1 MRPLKLKMSAFGP
14 YAGVTEIDFEALGTN
29 GLYLITGDTGAGKTT
44 IFDAIS
50 FALYGTASGSL
61 RDSSMLRSKYADL
74 ETPTQVE
81 LTFLYDG
88 RKYIVKRNPE
98 YKRKAKKGN
107 GTTDQKAN
115 AELIYPDGRVISKI
129 TDVNSAITEIMGVD
143 RNQFSQIAMIA
154 QGDFRKLLVANTEDR
169 QEIFRK
175 IFKTD
180 SYRVLQERIKHEYS
194 LVKNEHE
201 TAEKSV
207 KQYIS
212 GILCDEDNALYP
224 DTQKAIRGE
233 MTIEDIIELINSL
246 LENDREAD
254 TKVLADT
261 AANEKALEEITGAL
275 AKAQDHIKAKSELE
289 KATVIYSRK
298 TESFEEV
305 TKTLET
311 EKSRKPEQESIAK
324 QLAVM
329 DADLPRYDEYDQ
341 LVCKVESLDKSIKS
355 NESDLK
361 QQTETAEK
369 LSGII
374 RSIKAEQKTLEG
386 AGAQK
391 EKLLREKER
400 LEAHKKELTALVASL
415 QTLDRMYLQYEKE
428 QQNYIIAVQK
438 ASDAQTDYAVKYKTF
453 LDEQAGI
460 LAQELTE
467 GTPCPVCGS
476 TVHPKTA
483 VKSANAPTEAQVN
496 EAKAKADTAQKTAA
510 DSSSIAGATKGKIDL
525 QEEAVYVQIEKLLC
539 ETEIVGA
546 AKKATDIIAETEKEL
561 SSIEKA
567 IANEEANAKRKAVL
581 DEQLP
586 VREEQLKKNEA
597 AIAALKEKSASD
609 ITAKAE
615 TEKQCKALAASLKYA
630 DKKEAV
636 KAADTLRKKLTAMQS
651 ALEKAE
657 SLFRESEKQI
667 TELDGKIKQL
677 KKQIPDYKETDTEAA
692 QEKRNIL
699 LRQKAQLAEKHE
711 SICIRT
717 DANARA
723 LTNINRKSAE
733 LIAIEKRRIS
743 LNALNNTANGNI
755 SGKEKISLETYIQ
768 MTYFDRVLA
777 RANTRFMKM
786 SGGQFELKRSETAEN
801 HQSKSGL
808 ELSVKDHY
816 NGSVRSVKSLSGG
829 ESFKASLS
837 LALGLADEI
846 QSSAG
851 GIKLDTMFVDEGFGS
866 LDSES
871 LTQAFNA
878 LAELSDGNRLVS
890 IISHVAE
897 LKEKID
903 KQIIITKDKT
913 GGSSIKISV

>member
-14 YAGVTEIDFEALGTN
+14 YAGVTEVDFEKLGTN

-44 IFDAIS
+44 IFDAVC

-74 ETPTQVE
+74 ETPTGVE

-88 RKYIVKRNPE
+88 KEYTVKRNPG
-98 YKRKAKKGN
+98 YTRKAKKGD
-107 GTTDQKAN
+107 GTTEQKAN
-115 AELIYPDGRVISKI
+115 AELIYPDGRVISKS
-129 TDVNSAITEIMGVD
+129 TDVTAAINEIMGVD

-169 QEIFRK
+169 QKIFRE
-175 IFKTD
+175 IFKTNN
-180 SYRVLQERIKHEYS
+180 YRILQEKIGNEYK
-194 LVKNEHE
+194 LVKNEYE
-201 TAEKSV
+201 IAEKSV

-224 DTQKAIRGE
+224 DTQKAIKGE
-233 MTIEDIIELINSL
+233 MTIEDVTELINSL
-246 LENDREAD
+246 LEADKEAD
-254 TKVLADT
+254 AKVLADS
-261 AANEKALEEITGAL
+261 AATEKAHEKITGAL
-275 AKAQDHIKAKSELE
+275 AKAQEHIKAKNELE
-289 KATVIYSRK
+289 RATVIHEQK
-298 TESFEEV
+298 TRGLDELKKS
-305 TKTLET
+305 LET
-311 EKSRKPEQESIAK
+311 EKSKKPEQETIAK
-324 QLAVM
+324 QLAIM
-329 DADLPRYDEYDQ
+329 DSELPRYDEYG
-341 LVCKVESLDKSIKS
+341 LLIRKVDSLDKAVTDNKTT
-355 NESDLK
+355 LAK
-361 QQTETAEK
+361 QTETAEK
-369 LSGII
+369 LTTVIQT
-374 RSIKAEQKTLEG
+374 IKAEQKALEG

-391 EKLLREKER
+391 EKLLREKES
-400 LEAHKKELTALVASL
+400 LEAHKKELLALAASL
-415 QTLDRMYLQYEKE
+415 QALDRMYLQYDKE
-428 QQNYIIAVQK
+428 QKNYIAAAQK
-438 ASDAQTDYAVKYKTF
+438 ASDAQADHAVKYKAF

-460 LAQELTE
+460 LAEELTE

-476 TVHPKTA
+476 TSHPKTA
-483 VKSANAPTEAQVN
+483 VKSVNAPTEAQVN
-496 EAKAKADTAQKTAA
+496 EAKAQTDAAQKAAA
-510 DSSSIAGATKGKIDL
+510 DSSSVAGATKGKIDL
-525 QEEAVYVQIEKLLC
+525 QEEAVYIQLEKLLC
-539 ETEIVGA
+539 ETEIEGA
-546 AKKATDIIAETEKEL
+546 AEKTKNIITETEDKL
-561 SSIEKA
+561 ATLEKA
-567 IANEEANAKRKAVL
+567 IANEEVNAKRKAML

-597 AIAALKEKSASD
+597 AIASLKEKSASD

-615 TEKQCKALAASLKYA
+615 TEKQCKALAASLKYPN
-630 DKKEAV
+630 KTEAV
-636 KAADTLRKKLTAMQS
+636 KAADTLRTKLTAMKT

-657 SLFRESEKQI
+657 NLYRESEKQI
-667 TELDGKIKQL
+667 TELDGRIQQL
-677 KKQIPDYKETDTEAA
+677 KAQIADYKETDTETA
-692 QEKRNIL
+692 QEKRKLL
-699 LRQKAQLAEKHE
+699 LRQKAELSEKHE

-717 DANARA
+717 DTNARILA
-723 LTNINRKSAE
+723 NINKKSAE

-755 SGKEKISLETYIQ
+755 SGKGRVALETYIQ

-786 SGGQFELKRSETAEN
+786 SDGQYELQRTETADN
-801 HQSKSGL
+801 YRSQMGL

-816 NGSVRSVKSLSGG
+816 NGSLRSVKSLSGG

-878 LAELSDGNRLVS
+878 LAELSDGNRLVG

-913 GGSSIKISV
+913 GGSKIKINI

>member
-14 YAGVTEIDFEALGTN
+14 YAGITEIDFEKLGTN

-44 IFDAIS
+44 IFDAVC

-61 RDSSMLRSKYADL
+61 RETSMLRSKYADL
-74 ETPTQVE
+74 ETPTEVE
-81 LTFLYDG
+81 LTFLYDSK
-88 RKYIVKRNPE
+88 KYTIKRNPE

-107 GTTDQKAN
+107 GITEQKAN
-115 AELIYPDGRVISKI
+115 AELIYPDGRVVSKI
-129 TDVNSAITEIMGVD
+129 TDVNSAVTEIMGVD

-154 QGDFRKLLVANTEDR
+154 QGDFRKLLVASTEER

-180 SYRVLQERIKHEYS
+180 SYRILQDRIKHEYS
-194 LVKNEHE
+194 LVKNEYE
-201 TAEKSV
+201 TAENSV

-212 GILCDEDNALYP
+212 GILCDEDNVLYP
-224 DTQKAIRGE
+224 DSQKAVKGE
-233 MTIEDIIELINSL
+233 ITIEDVIELINSL
-246 LENDREAD
+246 LENDKKAD
-254 TKVLADT
+254 TKVLEDT
-261 AANEKALEEITGAL
+261 AATEKALEETTSIL
-275 AKAQDHIKAKSELE
+275 AKAQEHIKAKSELE
-289 KATVIYSRK
+289 KASAIYRQK
-298 TESFEEV
+298 KESFEEV
-305 TKTLET
+305 TKTLEA
-311 EKSRKPEQESIAK
+311 EKSKKPDHEAIAK

-329 DADLPRYDEYDQ
+329 DAELPRYDEYD
-341 LVCKVESLDKSIKS
+341 LLIRKAHSLDKAVSDNKS
-355 NESDLK
+355 ELA
-361 QQTETAEK
+361 QQTEAAEK
-369 LSGII
+369 LTDII
-374 RSIKAEQKTLEG
+374 QSIKAEQKSLES

-400 LEAHKKELTALVASL
+400 LEAHKKELMALVESL
-415 QTLDRMYLQYEKE
+415 KALDRMHLQYKKE
-428 QQNYIIAVQK
+428 QQNYIAAAQK
-438 ASDAQTDYAVKYKTF
+438 ASDAQADYSVKYKAF

-460 LAQELTE
+460 LAEKLTE

-476 TVHPKTA
+476 TIHPKTA
-483 VKSANAPTEAQVN
+483 VKAANAPTEAQVN
-496 EAKAKADTAQKTAA
+496 EAKSNADAAQKAAA
-510 DSSSIAGATKGKIDL
+510 DSSSVAGATKGRIDL
-525 QEEAVYVQIEKLLC
+525 QEEAIYAQIEKLLC
-539 ETEIVGA
+539 ESGIEGA
-546 AKKATDIIAETEKEL
+546 SKKATDIIAETEKEL
-561 SSIEKA
+561 ASIEKA
-567 IANEEANAKRKAVL
+567 IANEVANAKRKAML

-597 AIAALKEKSASD
+597 AIAALKEKVASN
-609 ITAKAE
+609 ITAKSE

-630 DKKEAV
+630 DKTEAV

-651 ALEKAE
+651 ALEKTE
-657 SLFRESEKQI
+657 NLFRENEKQI

-677 KKQIPDYKETDTEAA
+677 KKQISDYKETDTEAA

-699 LRQKAQLAEKHE
+699 LRQKKQIAEKHE
-711 SICIRT
+711 NICIRI
-717 DANARA
+717 DANTRA
-723 LTNINRKSAE
+723 LTNINKKSAD

-768 MTYFDRVLA
+768 MTYFDRVLS

-786 SGGQFELKRSETAEN
+786 SGGQYELKRTEIADN
-801 HQSKSGL
+801 HRSQSGL

-878 LAELSDGNRLVS
+878 LAELSDGNRLVG
-890 IISHVAE
+890 IISHVTE

-913 GGSSIKISV
+913 GGSKIEISV